1 MDPLIFLRVAVGEAE
16 SDRLAVESTQRI
28 YPSIVYPW
36 SETPAAVIIVEAG
49 VLEFAFDKD
58 ILKTGVRDLFQP
70 LGKVLVTGLR
80 PGMKSFPCR
89 RQDIRD
95 DVAAIHSQV
104 LRGPRLIAVIAW
116 AVVHLVV
123 FYVGVECPSFDATNA
138 ILKQW
143 SAANVR
149 AGCVYGG
156 QGPHRTIQIVPV
168 YMAPDDPA
176 IVIAGVHRI
185 CQHQGP
191 LVGQAIRT
199 TRQFLGGPEGGHQNG
214 H

>member
-36 SETPAAVIIVEAG
+36 SETPAAVIIVEVW

-58 ILKTGVRDLFQP
+58 ILKTGVGDLFES
-70 LGKVLVTGLR
+70 LGKVLVAGLR
-80 PGMKSFPCR
+80 PGMKTFPGS
-89 RQDIRD
+89 RQNIGD
-95 DVAAIHSQV
+95 DVAAIHPLV
-104 LRGPRLIAVIAW
+104 LRGARLIPVIAW
-116 AVVHLVV
+116 AVVQLMV
-123 FYVGVECPSFDATNA
+123 FYVWVEGPSFDATNS
-138 ILKQW
+138 ILKHW

-156 QGPHRTIQIVPV
+156 QGPHGSIQIVPV

-176 IVIAGVHRI
+176 VVIVSVHRI
-185 CQHQGP
+185 
-191 LVGQAIRT
+191 GQY
-199 TRQFLGGPEGGHQNG
+199 Q
-214 H
+214 